1 MSKTNLYNDLIEFNK
16 TQQINSRIVLCN
28 KNTQH
33 PVCQNVSM
41 NNDDEWYQYYSKNNN
56 ENLFSKGRDR
66 FERWKELESIKL
78 DNEEIKQRLTIIRNS
93 NKHHFYFV
101 ISALI
106 IIFQVFGDGNHR
118 TAAEYFKKMIKST
131 IKDTKNKNIPTITD
145 TQMTNINNILRRFDY
160 LSMDDDKLLSIINEL
175 NNIISNDISRGGK
188 TTIKKRTKKRY
199 TQRRKTIL

>member
-118 TAAEYFKKMIKST
+118 TAVYYFNKMTNST
-131 IKDTKNKNIPTITD
+131 IKDTQITKI
-145 TQMTNINNILRRFDY
+145 QNILRTFDY
-160 LSMDDDKLLSIINEL
+160 PSMDDDKLLSIINKL
-175 NNIISNDISRGGK
+175 NNISNDISRGGK
-188 TTIKKRTKKRY
+188 TTIKKRTKKKF
-199 TQRRKTIL
+199 TKRRKTIS